1 MAGYAPGNRYR
12 DATLASMLD
21 DVARRHPTRLALV
34 FLERR
39 LSYAE
44 VSCEVERCARGLLA
58 LGVQPD
64 DKVALWMPNRPEW
77 LLVQHAAARI
87 GAVLVALNTRYRAHE
102 LDYVLRQS
110 NATVL
115 LLQDHSGPVDYL
127 ERLDDVLPRLHARD
141 PDRLEFETFPRLRH
155 VVVLADD
162 VYAGSHRYA
171 DVLDSGDDPALEAML
186 RDRRGLIT
194 PDRVFS
200 LLYTSGTTA
209 FPKGAMITHR
219 NAVPH
224 AFAAGARLGLSER
237 DRVLHTLP
245 FSGTWGGLVA
255 PLMTWSH
262 GATLVLTDGF
272 DAGGA
277 LHLMEAERITVWNA
291 VDAMLTAVIDH
302 PDLARRD
309 RSSLRTGAVAMTGG
323 GRDGLFDEV
332 VGRLGM
338 SGAVQPYGMTE
349 VNALALC
356 PEPGDPLDLRSQAGV
371 RPAEGI
377 EARVVDPERGVDR
390 QPGSAGEL
398 LLRGPQVT
406 PGYYEKPEET
416 RAAIDPDGWLHT
428 GDLAV
433 RDEAGH
439 VFFLGRLK
447 ETLRIGHQMVAPAE
461 IEAFLVTH
469 PEVGQAFVVGA
480 PDPRLGEV
488 PVAYVIPRPGAAPT
502 EAEVIAHCRG
512 RLASY
517 KVPRHVFV
525 VPDVPRTPGPHG
537 DKVQRAGLRADALRL
552 LGGSAEARRTG

>member
-1 MAGYAPGNRYR
+1 MAGYASTNRYR

-21 DVARRHPTRLALV
+21 DVARRHPTREALV
-34 FLERR
+34 YLDRR
-39 LSYAE
+39 LAYAD
-44 VSCEVERCARGLLA
+44 VAREVECCARGLLA
-58 LGVQPD
+58 LGVEPD
-64 DKVALWMPNRPEW
+64 DKVALWLPNRPEW
-77 LLVQHAAARI
+77 LVVQHAVARI
-87 GAVLVALNTRYRAHE
+87 GAVLVALNTRHRAHE
-102 LDYVLRQS
+102 LDYALRQS
-110 NATVL
+110 DATVL
-115 LLQDHSGPVDYL
+115 LLQDHSGPVDFL
-127 ERLDDVLPRLHARD
+127 ERLDEVLPRLHARD
-141 PDRLEFETFPRLRH
+141 PDRLGFEHCPRLRR
-155 VVVLADD
+155 VVCLADD
-162 VYAGSHRYA
+162 VYGGTHRYT
-171 DVLDSGDDPALEAML
+171 DVLEAGDDPALELAL
-186 RDRRGLIT
+186 RQRLELVT

-224 AFAAGARLGLSER
+224 GYASGERLGLSER

-255 PLMTWSH
+255 PLMAWSH

-272 DAGGA
+272 DAGTA
-277 LHLMEAERITVWNA
+277 LHLIERERITVWHA
-291 VDAMLTAVIDH
+291 VDAMLTAVLDH

-309 RSSLRTGAVAMTGG
+309 HSSLRTGAVAMTGG

-332 VGRLGM
+332 VARLGM

-356 PEPGDPLDLRSQAGV
+356 PRPDDPIELRHHAGV
-371 RPAEGI
+371 HPAEGI
-377 EARVVDPERGVDR
+377 EARVVDPETGTGRP
-390 QPGSAGEL
+390 PGAAGEL
-398 LLRGPQVT
+398 RLRGPQVT
-406 PGYYEKPEET
+406 PGYYDKPEET
-416 RAAIDPDGWLHT
+416 RAAIDTEGWLRT

-439 VFFLGRLK
+439 VFFLGRLR

-461 IEAFLVTH
+461 IEAFLATH
-469 PEVGQAFVVGA
+469 PEVGQAFVVGV

-502 EAEVIAHCRG
+502 EAEVVAHCRG

-525 VPDVPRTPGPHG
+525 VSDVPRTPGPHG
-537 DKVQRAGLRADALRL
+537 DKVQRAELRTDALRL
-552 LGGSAEARRTG
+552 LAASADAGRAE